1 MLLTPLTDADVVDR
15 VVGSSVKLR
24 FEYNIQKSLKR
35 NSVFE
40 IQIPK
45 DLTYYQDDGIS
56 PQSAVTTTDTVP
68 FGLNRDVYG
77 PGGQIAVNL
86 IKVKASGYLM
96 WQEVETVTIDGEARE

>member
-1 MLLTPLTDADVVDR
+1 MILTPMTATDTVDR

-68 FGLNRDVYG
+68 FGLNRDAYG
-77 PGGQIAVNL
+77 LGG
-86 IKVKASGYLM
+86 
-96 WQEVETVTIDGEARE
+96 T